1 MTGAT
6 SDATSTTNGATS
18 TTSSATGATIGMTG
32 AAVGESPSRPNV
44 RFRQVGRP
52 LTRTDAPGK
61 VAGRTPYAGDYTMP
75 NMLHMRV
82 VRADVASARLVR
94 LDVSKARALEGVA
107 CVLTAEDLPDRTAS
121 TDIPGQVGRKR
132 LDTGQQILVRKR
144 VRYFGEPLALIAAE
158 TRDAADHALERV
170 EVELEPVPGVYDPME
185 AMQPGAP
192 VVTEPD
198 NVVAERRIRKGDVE
212 AGFAEADVIVE
223 NTFRTPF
230 QEHAFLEPEVGLA
243 WIDENDVVNIRVSTQ
258 VIEHFRPIA
267 DALGV
272 PHNKVRIRGALVGGG
287 FGGKEDLTV
296 EVYLALL
303 AKRTGRPVRL
313 EYSRED
319 SFVGHGK
326 RHPFVLTYRTG
337 VTRNGRITA
346 LDVRMVADSGAYV
359 FLSPYVLLYALV
371 AAPGPYRIDNL
382 NVFARAVATNNMFT
396 SAFRGF
402 GALQACA
409 AYEQQMDEVAKAIG
423 LDRMELRRRNFLKTG
438 EPMSTGFVP
447 PSAIWTDRCA
457 ERAWAALGER
467 APGERA
473 GAERGLGE
481 RAPGERAGAERG
493 LGARAPGERAGAERG
508 FGERAPGER
517 AGAERG
523 LGECAPGERAGAERG
538 LGERAPGER
547 AGAERG
553 LGECAP
559 GERGG
564 LAGGASAEGASARG
578 PIRIGRGIACYQ
590 QSYGRLTFLHD
601 TSEAWVGV
609 EMDGTVIVRSGVT
622 DIGAGQVSALGQVAA
637 EALGVTLDNV
647 VVYNS
652 DSAVTPLAGTTTATR
667 ALYMTGNAVKQAAEA
682 VRARLA
688 ERAAKELGVAP
699 DEVDMGFNEVFVT
712 DRPERSMPL
721 VDLVRI
727 CGSEGIHRSELAMF
741 RAPFTDSLD
750 PETGQGQA
758 HPDYAYGAHAV
769 EVAVD
774 VETGEVEV
782 LKSVAAHDVGQ
793 CINPAAVE
801 GQIQGGAQ
809 NGQGY
814 ALSEE
819 MLYEEGRLI
828 TPSFSEYLMPTAM
841 DMPKVECI
849 ILESRSG
856 VGPYGAKGIGEPAM
870 TPVAPAI
877 ANAVADAIGVRVFE
891 LPITPERIV
900 KALQQRGGTGRD
912 DPPA

>member
-6 SDATSTTNGATS
+6 SETSS
-18 TTSSATGATIGMTG
+18 TTSSATGATSGMTG
-32 AAVGESPSRPNV
+32 AAIGESPWRPNV

-61 VAGRTPYAGDYTMP
+61 VVGRTPYAGDYTMP

-132 LDTGQQILVRKR
+132 LDTGQQILVRER

-267 DALGV
+267 DAIGV

-337 VTRNGRITA
+337 VTRDGRITA

-467 APGERA
+467 A

-481 RAPGERAGAERG
+481 RAPGERAGAE
-493 LGARAPGERAGAERG
+493 
-508 FGERAPGER
+508 
-517 AGAERG
+517 
-523 LGECAPGERAGAERG
+523 C
-538 LGERAPGER
+538 
-547 AGAERG
+547 G

-564 LAGGASAEGASARG
+564 PAGGASDRG

-622 DIGAGQVSALGQVAA
+622 DIGAGQVSALGQIAA

-699 DEVDMGFNEVFVT
+699 AEVDMGFNEVFVA

-793 CINPAAVE
+793 CINPTAVE

>member
-1 MTGAT
+1 
-6 SDATSTTNGATS
+6 
-18 TTSSATGATIGMTG
+18 MTG
-32 AAVGESPSRPNV
+32 AAGGSPSRPNV
-44 RFRQVGRP
+44 RLRQVGRP

-75 NMLHMRV
+75 DMLHLRV
-82 VRADVASARLVR
+82 VRADLASARLVR

-132 LDTGQQILVRKR
+132 LDTGQQILVRER
-144 VRYFGEPLALIAAE
+144 VRYFGEPLALVAAE
-158 TRDAADHALERV
+158 TRDAAEHA
-170 EVELEPVPGVYDPME
+170 VELVEAELDPILGVYDPME

-243 WIDENDVVNIRVSTQ
+243 WVDENDVVNIRVSTQ
-258 VIEHFRPIA
+258 VIEHYRPIA
-267 DALGV
+267 DAIGA

-313 EYSRED
+313 EYTRED

-326 RHPFVLTYRTG
+326 RHPFVMTYRTG
-337 VTRNGRITA
+337 VTRDGRITA

-371 AAPGPYRIDNL
+371 AAPGPYRVDNL

-423 LDRMELRRRNFLKTG
+423 LDRMELRRRNFLRTG
-438 EPMSTGFVP
+438 EPTSTGFVP
-447 PSAIWTDRCA
+447 PSAIWTDQCA

-467 APGERA
+467 ASGVRA
-473 GAERGLGE
+473 PTGSGPAERGPAGD
-481 RAPGERAGAERG
+481 AP
-493 LGARAPGERAGAERG
+493 
-508 FGERAPGER
+508 
-517 AGAERG
+517 
-523 LGECAPGERAGAERG
+523 
-538 LGERAPGER
+538 
-547 AGAERG
+547 
-553 LGECAP
+553 
-559 GERGG
+559 
-564 LAGGASAEGASARG
+564 AEGS
-578 PIRIGRGIACYQ
+578 IRVGRGIACYQ

-609 EMDGTVIVRSGVT
+609 EMDGTVVVRSGVT
-622 DIGAGQVSALGQVAA
+622 DIGAGQVSALGQIAA
-637 EALGVTLDNV
+637 EVLGATLDNV

-688 ERAAKELGVAP
+688 ERAARELGVAP
-699 DEVDMGFNEVFVT
+699 GEVDMGFNEVFVI
-712 DRPERSMPL
+712 DRPDRSMPL
-721 VDLVRI
+721 VELVRI
-727 CGSEGIHRSELAMF
+727 CGAEGIHRSELAMF
-741 RAPFTDSLD
+741 RAPFTDTLD

-891 LPITPERIV
+891 MPITPERIV
-900 KALQQRGGTGRD
+900 KALKRRGDAGRA

>member
-1 MTGAT
+1 MSGAM
-6 SDATSTTNGATS
+6 GG
-18 TTSSATGATIGMTG
+18 TSSAMSGATGATGGVISGTSSTTDG
-32 AAVGESPSRPNV
+32 AIGESPSRPNV

-82 VRADVASARLVR
+82 VRADVASARLAR

-132 LDTGQQILVRKR
+132 LDTGQQILVRER

-158 TRDAADHALERV
+158 TRDVADHAVEQV
-170 EVELEPVPGVYDPME
+170 EVDLEPLPGVYDPEE

-212 AGFAEADVIVE
+212 AGFAEADIIVE

-267 DALGV
+267 DAIGA

-337 VTRNGRITA
+337 VTRDGRITA

-467 APGERA
+467 GLDE
-473 GAERGLGE
+473 GGLGGGGLGE
-481 RAPGERAGAERG
+481 RASAERALSERG
-493 LGARAPGERAGAERG
+493 PAGDASV
-508 FGERAPGER
+508 
-517 AGAERG
+517 RG
-523 LGECAPGERAGAERG
+523 L
-538 LGERAPGER
+538 
-547 AGAERG
+547 
-553 LGECAP
+553 
-559 GERGG
+559 
-564 LAGGASAEGASARG
+564 
-578 PIRIGRGIACYQ
+578 IRIGRGIACYQ

-622 DIGAGQVSALGQVAA
+622 DIGAGQVSALGQIAA
-637 EALGVTLDNV
+637 EALGATLDNV

-688 ERAAKELGVAP
+688 ARAAQELGVAP
-699 DEVDMGFNEVFVT
+699 AEVDMGFNEVFVI
-712 DRPERSMPL
+712 DRPEQSMPL

-727 CGSEGIHRSELAMF
+727 CGAEGIHRSELAMF

-900 KALQQRGGTGRD
+900 KALQRRGGTGRD

>member
-1 MTGAT
+1 
-6 SDATSTTNGATS
+6 
-18 TTSSATGATIGMTG
+18 MTG
-32 AAVGESPSRPNV
+32 AASGSPSRPNV
-44 RFRQVGRP
+44 RLRQVGRP

-75 NMLHMRV
+75 DMLHLRV
-82 VRADVASARLVR
+82 VRADRASARLVR

-132 LDTGQQILVRKR
+132 LDTGQQILVRER
-144 VRYFGEPLALIAAE
+144 VRYFGEPLALVAAE
-158 TRDAADHALERV
+158 TRDVADHAV
-170 EVELEPVPGVYDPME
+170 ELVGVELEPIPGVYDPME

-243 WIDENDVVNIRVSTQ
+243 WVDENDVVNIRVSTQ
-258 VIEHFRPIA
+258 VIEHYRPIA
-267 DALGV
+267 DAIGV

-313 EYSRED
+313 EYTRED

-326 RHPFVLTYRTG
+326 RHPFVMTYRTG
-337 VTRNGRITA
+337 VTGDGRITA

-371 AAPGPYRIDNL
+371 AAPGPYRVDNL

-423 LDRMELRRRNFLKTG
+423 LDRMELRRRNFLRTG
-438 EPMSTGFVP
+438 EPTSTGFVP
-447 PSAIWTDRCA
+447 PSAIWTDQCA
-457 ERAWAALGER
+457 ERAWAALG
-467 APGERA
+467 
-473 GAERGLGE
+473 
-481 RAPGERAGAERG
+481 
-493 LGARAPGERAGAERG
+493 ARAPGERAPGGRG
-508 FGERAPGER
+508 PTGSGS
-517 AGAERG
+517 
-523 LGECAPGERAGAERG
+523 
-538 LGERAPGER
+538 
-547 AGAERG
+547 
-553 LGECAP
+553 
-559 GERGG
+559 
-564 LAGGASAEGASARG
+564 AGGGPAGDASTGSGSAGGGPAGDAPTGSGPAGHGPAGDAPAEG
-578 PIRIGRGIACYQ
+578 PIRVGRGIACYQ

-609 EMDGTVIVRSGVT
+609 EMDGTVVVRSGVT
-622 DIGAGQVSALGQVAA
+622 DIGAGQVSALGQIAA
-637 EALGVTLDNV
+637 EVLGATLDNV

-682 VRARLA
+682 LRARLV
-688 ERAAKELGVAP
+688 ERAARELGVAP
-699 DEVDMGFNEVFVT
+699 GEVDMGFNEVFAI
-712 DRPERSMPL
+712 DRPDRSMPL
-721 VDLVRI
+721 VELVRI
-727 CGSEGIHRSELAMF
+727 CGAEGIHRSELAMF
-741 RAPFTDSLD
+741 RAPFTDTLD

-774 VETGEVEV
+774 IETGEVEV
-782 LKSVAAHDVGQ
+782 LRSVAAHDVGQ

-891 LPITPERIV
+891 MPITPERIV
-900 KALQQRGGTGRD
+900 QALKRRGGGTGRLD
-912 DPPA
+912 SPA

>member
-1 MTGAT
+1 MSGATSGRSSAMSGATSAMTGAT
-6 SDATSTTNGATS
+6 SGAMSGRSSAMSGAPSATSGATSGTSTTSDATS
-18 TTSSATGATIGMTG
+18 TTSSATGATSGMTG
-32 AAVGESPSRPNV
+32 AIGESPSRPNV

-132 LDTGQQILVRKR
+132 LDTGQQILVRER

-267 DALGV
+267 DAIGV

-337 VTRNGRITA
+337 VTRDGRITA

-382 NVFARAVATNNMFT
+382 EVFARAVATNNMFT

-423 LDRMELRRRNFLKTG
+423 LDRMKLRRRNFLKTG

-447 PSAIWTDRCA
+447 PSAIWTDHCA

-467 APGERA
+467 AGA
-473 GAERGLGE
+473 G
-481 RAPGERAGAERG
+481 
-493 LGARAPGERAGAERG
+493 
-508 FGERAPGER
+508 
-517 AGAERG
+517 RG

-553 LGECAP
+553 LGERAL

-564 LAGGASAEGASARG
+564 PAGGASARG

-622 DIGAGQVSALGQVAA
+622 DIGAGQVSALGQIAA

-877 ANAVADAIGVRVFE
+877 ANAIADAIGVRVFE

-912 DPPA
+912 DPPV

>member
-6 SDATSTTNGATS
+6 SSAPSTTSGTTSGTSSTMSGAPSTTNGATS
-18 TTSSATGATIGMTG
+18 GMTG
-32 AAVGESPSRPNV
+32 AATTESPSRPNV

-132 LDTGQQILVRKR
+132 LDTGQQILVRER

-267 DALGV
+267 DAIGV

-337 VTRNGRITA
+337 VTRDGRITA

-473 GAERGLGE
+473 GAERGG
-481 RAPGERAGAERG
+481 P
-493 LGARAPGERAGAERG
+493 
-508 FGERAPGER
+508 
-517 AGAERG
+517 
-523 LGECAPGERAGAERG
+523 
-538 LGERAPGER
+538 
-547 AGAERG
+547 
-553 LGECAP
+553 
-559 GERGG
+559 
-564 LAGGASAEGASARG
+564 AEGASARG

-622 DIGAGQVSALGQVAA
+622 DIGAGQVSALGQIAA

>member
-1 MTGAT
+1 MSGAT
-6 SDATSTTNGATS
+6 SSAPSTTNGATS
-18 TTSSATGATIGMTG
+18 GMTG
-32 AAVGESPSRPNV
+32 AIGESPSRPNV

-132 LDTGQQILVRKR
+132 LDTGQQILVRER
-144 VRYFGEPLALIAAE
+144 VRYFGEPLALIVAE

-212 AGFAEADVIVE
+212 AGFAEADIIVE

-267 DALGV
+267 DAIGV

-337 VTRNGRITA
+337 VTRDGRITA

-457 ERAWAALGER
+457 ERAWAALGES
-467 APGERA
+467 A
-473 GAERGLGE
+473 L
-481 RAPGERAGAERG
+481 
-493 LGARAPGERAGAERG
+493 GERAGAERG
-508 FGERAPGER
+508 FGER
-517 AGAERG
+517 
-523 LGECAPGERAGAERG
+523 
-538 LGERAPGER
+538 
-547 AGAERG
+547 
-553 LGECAP
+553 
-559 GERGG
+559 GG
-564 LAGGASAEGASARG
+564 PAEGASARG

-622 DIGAGQVSALGQVAA
+622 DIGAGQVSALGQIAA

-712 DRPERSMPL
+712 DRPEWSMPL

-900 KALQQRGGTGRD
+900 KALQRRGGTGRD

>member
-1 MTGAT
+1 M
-6 SDATSTTNGATS
+6 
-18 TTSSATGATIGMTG
+18 
-32 AAVGESPSRPNV
+32 
-44 RFRQVGRP
+44 GRP

-82 VRADVASARLVR
+82 VRADVASARLAR

-132 LDTGQQILVRKR
+132 LDTGQQILVRER

-158 TRDAADHALERV
+158 TRDAADHAVEQV
-170 EVELEPVPGVYDPME
+170 EVELEPLPGVYDPEE

-212 AGFAEADVIVE
+212 AGFAEADVVVE

-267 DALGV
+267 DAIGA

-337 VTRNGRITA
+337 VTRDGRITA

-371 AAPGPYRIDNL
+371 AAPGPYRVDNL

-467 APGERA
+467 ALGE
-473 GAERGLGE
+473 GGLGGGGLGE
-481 RAPGERAGAERG
+481 RASAERG
-493 LGARAPGERAGAERG
+493 PAG
-508 FGERAPGER
+508 
-517 AGAERG
+517 
-523 LGECAPGERAGAERG
+523 
-538 LGERAPGER
+538 
-547 AGAERG
+547 
-553 LGECAP
+553 
-559 GERGG
+559 
-564 LAGGASAEGASARG
+564 GASARG

-622 DIGAGQVSALGQVAA
+622 DIGAGQVSALGQIAA
-637 EALGVTLDNV
+637 EALGATLDNV

-688 ERAAKELGVAP
+688 ARAAQELGVAP
-699 DEVDMGFNEVFVT
+699 AEVDMGFNEVFVT
-712 DRPERSMPL
+712 DRPEQSMPL

-727 CGSEGIHRSELAMF
+727 CGAEGIHRSELAMF

-758 HPDYAYGAHAV
+758 HPDYVYGAHAV

-900 KALQQRGGTGRD
+900 KALQRRGGTGRD